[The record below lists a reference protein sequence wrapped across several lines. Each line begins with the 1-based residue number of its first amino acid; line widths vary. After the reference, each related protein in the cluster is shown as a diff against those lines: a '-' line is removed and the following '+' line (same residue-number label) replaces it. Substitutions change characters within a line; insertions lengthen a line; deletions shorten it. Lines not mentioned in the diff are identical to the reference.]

1 MNPFATMCAGCAS
14 INSDE
19 DGLIRLVVPLAAVS
33 AFFLL
38 SLITVRVFQPRDPKR
53 FFFLYG
59 VLLLAATATVIVS
72 RWPLTD
78 TVDVLGLLACLLLQA
93 LACLTMWNAF
103 YSLLWGFSGS
113 MMYDVYNVTS
123 LRDRDHLVLSYQGA
137 DPTRDR
143 ILARRLPNLARGGW
157 VDLDDQTLR
166 LRPKGRVLALGT
178 LAAFKFF
185 SLGMG
190 GGVK

>member
-1 MNPFATMCAGCAS
+1 M
-14 INSDE
+14 
-19 DGLIRLVVPLAAVS
+19 IRLAVTLAAVS
-33 AFFLL
+33 VFFLL
-38 SLITVRVFQPRDPKR
+38 SLATVRLLQPRDPKR

-59 VLLLAATATVIVS
+59 VLLLAVSAAVIV
-72 RWPLTD
+72 RVWPLAD
-78 TVDVLGLLACLLLQA
+78 LVDALALVVCLLLQA

-113 MMYDVYNVTS
+113 MMYDVHNVAH
-123 LRDRDHLVLSYQGA
+123 LRDRERLVLSYQGP
-137 DPTRDR
+137 DPLRDR
-143 ILARRLPNLARGGW
+143 ILARRLPNLAGGGW
-157 VDLDDQTLR
+157 VTVRGDELQ

-178 LAAFKFF
+178 LAAFKVF